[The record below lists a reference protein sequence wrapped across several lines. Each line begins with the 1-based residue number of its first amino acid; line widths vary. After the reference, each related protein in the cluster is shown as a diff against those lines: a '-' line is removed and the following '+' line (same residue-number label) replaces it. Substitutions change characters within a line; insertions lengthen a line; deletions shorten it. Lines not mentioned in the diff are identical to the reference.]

1 MRAEVGDI
9 SRFASPK
16 SLVAYI
22 GLAPQ
27 IFQSGE
33 SCRYGP
39 LPPSGNRWLRYV
51 LVLLANRIARSGKD
65 NRLRQ
70 LYWRTLMRHDKN
82 TAKIAVAR
90 KMAHLLWYVLTRDQ
104 AWQEQPARQGCTLG
118 NGIK

>member
-1 MRAEVGDI
+1 MAC
-9 SRFASPK
+9 
-16 SLVAYI
+16 I

-27 IFQSGE
+27 VFQSGD
-33 SCRYGP
+33 SCRFGS

-82 TAKIAVAR
+82 YREDRSGAQDGALAVVC
-90 KMAHLLWYVLTRDQ
+90 AH
-104 AWQEQPARQGCTLG
+104 A
-118 NGIK
+118 